1 LGKDKQGKLLFG
13 YSRLPEVTYF
23 EPALSA
29 RKPLFEASENLL
41 KVDVE
46 NFGQV
51 ASSEST
57 IHVYRLGGEERI
69 EIGSGM
75 LPTLKPY
82 ERKKVQIEPSND
94 LSNLEEQQYLVVVDN
109 DKEKLVL
116 FKE

>member
-1 LGKDKQGKLLFG
+1 
-13 YSRLPEVTYF
+13 
-23 EPALSA
+23 
-29 RKPLFEASENLL
+29 L

-57 IHVYRLGGEERI
+57 IHVYRLSGEERI
-69 EIGSGM
+69 KIGSGM

-82 ERKKVQIEPSND
+82 ERKTIQIKPLQD
-94 LSNLEEQQYLVVVDN
+94 LLNWEEQQYLVVVDN